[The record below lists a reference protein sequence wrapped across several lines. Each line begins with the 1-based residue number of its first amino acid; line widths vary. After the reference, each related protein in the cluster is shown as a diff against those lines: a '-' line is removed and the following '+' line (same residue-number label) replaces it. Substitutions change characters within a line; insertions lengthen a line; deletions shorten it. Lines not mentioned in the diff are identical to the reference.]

1 MTSAELENLVRLGQ
15 LKREPPVAFEIG
27 GLLHSGEA
35 RLTDAANRAL
45 SLESRFELAYDAA
58 PALALAALRLRGY
71 RSENRFLV
79 FPCLAAHA
87 GLPPATWRVL
97 SKGHETRNMAE
108 YEGALDVDEGLVADL
123 IKAAEAVRVALRAA
137 GLPQEV

>member
-15 LKREPPVAFEIG
+15 LKREPSMVSEIR
-27 GLLHSGEA
+27 GLLRSGEA
-35 RLTDAANRAL
+35 RLADAANRAL
-45 SLESRFELAYDAA
+45 SLESRFDLAYNAA
-58 PALALAALRLRGY
+58 HALALAALRLRGY

-79 FPCLAAHA
+79 FQVLPHTL

-108 YEGALDVDEGLVADL
+108 YEGALAVDDGLVADL
-123 IKAAEAVRVALRAA
+123 IRAAEAVRVALRAA
-137 GLPQEV
+137 GLPPEG